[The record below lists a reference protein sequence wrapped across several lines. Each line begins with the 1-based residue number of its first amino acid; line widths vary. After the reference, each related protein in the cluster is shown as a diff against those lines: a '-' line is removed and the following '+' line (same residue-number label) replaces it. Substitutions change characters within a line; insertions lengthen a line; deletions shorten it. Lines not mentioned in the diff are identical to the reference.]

1 MKGYTIAVFGAILI
15 AHIFSGCTNNDG
27 VSVPDSYNDQGRELI
42 YAAERIEGED
52 CSGSFAGL
60 GSTPDFQDAID
71 DAIENGQEKYG
82 EEYVVL
88 ADIIAWFE
96 TADYMVYSSYCAK
109 VTGWPARFDDDDS
122 LGYVMDDAP
131 IKIFDGH
138 SVYYH
143 SSTGI
148 ENDFGTMKYEIIPA
162 NETRENL

>member
-1 MKGYTIAVFGAILI
+1 
-15 AHIFSGCTNNDG
+15 
-27 VSVPDSYNDQGRELI
+27 
-42 YAAERIEGED
+42 
-52 CSGSFAGL
+52 
-60 GSTPDFQDAID
+60 
-71 DAIENGQEKYG
+71 
-82 EEYVVL
+82 
-88 ADIIAWFE
+88 
-96 TADYMVYSSYCAK
+96 K

>member
-82 EEYVVL
+82 EEYV
-88 ADIIAWFE
+88 
-96 TADYMVYSSYCAK
+96 
-109 VTGWPARFDDDDS
+109 
-122 LGYVMDDAP
+122 
-131 IKIFDGH
+131 
-138 SVYYH
+138 
-143 SSTGI
+143 
-148 ENDFGTMKYEIIPA
+148 
-162 NETRENL
+162 